1 MLRQLRNK
9 KTAKKI
15 WIVLAILI
23 LPAFVFWGFGSM
35 ARSKREEKYA
45 GSISGKKVDSQDL
58 QDSIMA
64 VRNQA
69 LIQFGDNFSAVE
81 KSLNLESQGWDRLLL
96 LNEAKKRK
104 INVSDKEVITH
115 IQNFPFFQAKG
126 VFDSRIYNQMLT
138 YVFRTQARI
147 FEEQTRQNLTISK
160 LYRELTDNLK
170 ADDAQ
175 VREEYRSLNE
185 TKSVYYIA
193 AHPAEFLKNI
203 AVADEELKNYFT
215 KNPLQFKL
223 PLSFNAEYVELAAS
237 QPNEALTKDKVKK
250 VYSRLLKNEPF
261 DKVAKEYS
269 VLIKETGFFP
279 ETGPIPGI
287 GWSQELLSLINKSKT
302 GLYLNPIYVD
312 KSYYIFRIKERKEP
326 YIPVFDSIKN
336 NIKEALIKEKS
347 QFIAKE
353 IIENCLKSLKKLY
366 ADNPKKTDF
375 NKQAKKFKLK
385 SAVLDPFTSG
395 SYLEGIGS
403 SDKFWAAADK
413 LKENEFSDVLDMPS
427 GFYII
432 RLKSKT
438 PIDEKKFDAEK
449 ADLTQRTLQQ
459 KKQDVFNKFIESL
472 KKQGSKDSPD

>member
-35 ARSKREEKYA
+35 VRSKTEEKYA
-45 GSISGKKVDSQDL
+45 GSISGKKIDSRDL

-69 LIQFGDNFSAVE
+69 LIQFGDNFSAIE
-81 KSLNLESQGWDRLLL
+81 KSLNLESQAWDRLLL
-96 LNEAKKRK
+96 LIEAKKRK
-104 INVSDKEVITH
+104 INVSDKEVVTH
-115 IQNFPFFQAKG
+115 VENFPFFQAKG
-126 VFDSRIYNQMLT
+126 VFNSRIYKQMLT

-147 FEEQTRQNLTISK
+147 FEEQTRQNLMIAK
-160 LYRELTDNLK
+160 LYQGLTDNLK
-170 ADDAQ
+170 VDDTL
-175 VREEYRSLNE
+175 VKEEYRSLNE

-193 AHPAEFLKNI
+193 ALPADFSKNI
-203 AVADEELKNYFT
+203 VVVDEELKNYFT
-215 KNPLQFKL
+215 ENSLQFKL
-223 PLSFNAEYVELAAS
+223 PLSFNAEFVELVAN
-237 QPNEALTKDKVKK
+237 QPNDALTKDKVKK
-250 VYSRLLKNEPF
+250 AYSRLLKNEPF
-261 DKVAKEYS
+261 DKVAKEYG
-269 VLIKETGFFP
+269 VLIKETGLFP

-287 GWSQELLSLINKSKT
+287 GWSQELLSLINKSKA
-302 GLYLNPIYVD
+302 GPYLNPINID

-326 YIPVFDSIKN
+326 YIPNFDSIKN
-336 NIKEALIKEKS
+336 KIKEALIKEKS

-366 ADNPKKTDF
+366 AANPKKIDF
-375 NKQAKKFKLK
+375 NKQAKKFGLK
-385 SAVLDPFTSG
+385 SAVLDSFKSG

-413 LKENEFSDVLDMPS
+413 LKENEFSDTLDMPS

-432 RLKSKT
+432 RLKSKI

-449 ADLTQRTLQQ
+449 ADFAQKILLQ
-459 KKQDVFNKFIESL
+459 KKQDVFNKFMEGL
-472 KKQGSKDSPD
+472 KKQRL